1 MAGAPKGNKNALK
14 LKTPDLKAE
23 AYKQYCAHLAKG
35 KSKKSWYFE
44 HPDLELTAET
54 MDKYIAENPIDF
66 RPITKQIAE
75 IKGFAHWE
83 EIVEQSARGENE
95 ANTASLQ
102 MLMRN
107 KYKWDKE
114 TIDRATTCSAD
125 EVLQMI
131 RARTGPSSKKEE
143 E

>member
-1 MAGAPKGNKNALK
+1 MAGAPKGNKNAIK
-14 LKTPDLKAE
+14 LKTPELKAE
-23 AYKQYCAHLAKG
+23 AYRQYCAHLAKG

-44 HPDLELTAET
+44 HPDLQLTFET

-66 RPITKQIAE
+66 RPITRQIAE
-75 IKGFAHWE
+75 IKGFAYWE
-83 EIVEQSARGENE
+83 EIVEQSARGENQ

-114 TIDRATTCSAD
+114 DLKEIAKCAAD
-125 EVLQMI
+125 EILDAI
-131 RARTGPSSKKEE
+131 NGGE
-143 E
+143 